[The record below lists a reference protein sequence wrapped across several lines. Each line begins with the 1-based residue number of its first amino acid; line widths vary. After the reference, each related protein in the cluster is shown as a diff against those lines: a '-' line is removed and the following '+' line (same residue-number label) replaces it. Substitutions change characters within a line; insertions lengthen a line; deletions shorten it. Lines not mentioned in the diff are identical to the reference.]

1 LVPHAG
7 LSLEPLIGAI
17 AAGNAVALKPS
28 ELSPCT
34 SRFLADNI
42 WRYMDN
48 SAVKVV
54 QGGPEV
60 GEQLMEHR
68 WDKVLFTG
76 KLVKLSVCLRA
87 CVLTIEKCAHTHL
100 NALLNANPMVE
111 VVRAHALKG
120 KKKKKIAYPMS

>member
-1 LVPHAG
+1 MCVGRPCTG

-34 SRFLADNI
+34 ARFLADNI
-42 WRYMDN
+42 GKYMDA

-54 QGGPEV
+54 EGGPDV

-76 KLVKLSVCLRA
+76 KPHHPLPKTFTS
-87 CVLTIEKCAHTHL
+87 IDHL
-100 NALLNANPMVE
+100 PRE
-111 VVRAHALKG
+111 T
-120 KKKKKIAYPMS
+120 

>member
-1 LVPHAG
+1 MSRALVPDAG

-42 WRYMDN
+42 GRYMDS

-76 KLVKLSVCLRA
+76 KLPNFFC
-87 CVLTIEKCAHTHL
+87 
-100 NALLNANPMVE
+100 
-111 VVRAHALKG
+111 
-120 KKKKKIAYPMS
+120 PMS

>member
-42 WRYMDN
+42 GRYMDN

-76 KLVKLSVCLRA
+76 KLVKLNVS
-87 CVLTIEKCAHTHL
+87 CVLTIEKCARTH
-100 NALLNANPMVE
+100 LNANPMVE

-120 KKKKKIAYPMS
+120 KKKIAYPMS